1 MNEIL
6 QSSSASSFCIL
17 ETSSVCNYQYGC
29 QFSITRPSMQQLSR
43 GGADKVF
50 PPERAKIV
58 KISQTIGRTAPSSAP
73 KAARPGSAGR
83 AQSPPLPYDQ
93 GFARFFVFC
102 NAPVRFLSEKSGAS
116 GRSLTRPDR
125 AAAPRGC
132 TAPPPG
138 RCPRGRSWQSHFSWR
153 WGHSPWPDS
162 PRTWRPNPACPIP
175 ARRHPPRS

>member
-43 GGADKVF
+43 AGDAKVF
-50 PPERAKIV
+50 SPEEAQIV
-58 KISQTIGRTAPSSAP
+58 
-73 KAARPGSAGR
+73 SAGR

-116 GRSLTRPDR
+116 GRSLTPPGPGST
-125 AAAPRGC
+125 PRGC
-132 TAPPPG
+132 TAPPPE
-138 RCPRGRSWQSHFSWR
+138 RCPRGKSRQSHFSWR
-153 WGHSPWPDS
+153 WGCSPWRCS